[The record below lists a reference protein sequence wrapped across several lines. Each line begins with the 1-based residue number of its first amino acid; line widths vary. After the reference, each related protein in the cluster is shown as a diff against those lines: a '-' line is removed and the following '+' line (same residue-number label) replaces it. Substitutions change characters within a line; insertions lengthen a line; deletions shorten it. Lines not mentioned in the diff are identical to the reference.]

1 MSPLRVTDESQVRG
15 PVGDLTLSIRIRLLA
30 PDVPGDQDLNVTLTR
45 FKRGWGLE
53 NPATL
58 LAELTSIRDAVV
70 GPPGTPV
77 GQRLNLFRLLFTQER
92 YIKEI
97 LLIVVPL
104 SFIVLGALEAV
115 RLCHA
120 HRSARRLPCRW
131 RSCGLRVLPID
142 V

>member
-1 MSPLRVTDESQVRG
+1 MPPQCVTGRLQVRG
-15 PVGDLTLSIRIRLLA
+15 PSETVPFQNSLALLA

-115 RLCHA
+115 RLA
-120 HRSARRLPCRW
+120 HTHR
-131 RSCGLRVLPID
+131 
-142 V
+142 